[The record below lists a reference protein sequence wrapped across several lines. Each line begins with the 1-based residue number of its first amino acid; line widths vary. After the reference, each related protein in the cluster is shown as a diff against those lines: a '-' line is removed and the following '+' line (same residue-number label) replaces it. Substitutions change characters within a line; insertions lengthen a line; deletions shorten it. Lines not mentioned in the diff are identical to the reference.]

1 MKAAFNRD
9 RQNLQLLR
17 RVNHPDKKAIPFKPS
32 DEKSRQI
39 VQRAVPLSALAA
51 YFSAYEVPVALI
63 DDMEAFLIR
72 AFPNDL
78 LNKKMEM
85 FAKAA
90 KRANK
95 KPKKD

>member
-1 MKAAFNRD
+1 M
-9 RQNLQLLR
+9 
-17 RVNHPDKKAIPFKPS
+17 
-32 DEKSRQI
+32 
-39 VQRAVPLSALAA
+39 PLSALAA